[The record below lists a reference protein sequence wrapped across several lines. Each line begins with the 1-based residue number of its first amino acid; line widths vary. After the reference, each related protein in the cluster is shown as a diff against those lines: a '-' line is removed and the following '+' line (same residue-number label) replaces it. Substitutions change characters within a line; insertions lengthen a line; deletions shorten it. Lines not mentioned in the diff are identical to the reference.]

1 MEVLKFKRNQSFV
14 QLIKK
19 KKKKKKKKKRK
30 KAIALDV
37 TFPAAGFL

>member
-14 QLIKK
+14 QLI

>member
-14 QLIKK
+14 QLI
-19 KKKKKKKKKRK
+19 KKKKKKKRK